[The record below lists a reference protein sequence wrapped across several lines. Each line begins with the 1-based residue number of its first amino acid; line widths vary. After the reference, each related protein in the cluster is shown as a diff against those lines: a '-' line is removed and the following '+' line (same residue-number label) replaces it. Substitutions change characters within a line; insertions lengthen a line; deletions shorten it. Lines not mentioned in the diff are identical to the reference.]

1 MGHGEKRLRTKSEPS
16 SDILPFIATLA
27 ILLLAAIVLA
37 PLMKRWN
44 IVPLAVVSSWSME
57 PTLHVG
63 DIVVVVKK
71 DKYLPGDIALYR
83 SQQGTIIIHR
93 VLGETLAGSYVM
105 KGDANAYE
113 DSYQPKPEEM
123 VGKAAV
129 VVPYVGAFRLLLP
142 IQLP

>member
-37 PLMKRWN
+37 PLMKQWN

-105 KGDANAYE
+105 KGDANA
-113 DSYQPKPEEM
+113 
-123 VGKAAV
+123 
-129 VVPYVGAFRLLLP
+129 
-142 IQLP
+142 